1 MTASE
6 SLVTSF
12 TYKYSPNPDQNYVYS
27 YINPTP
33 NLSYC
38 GVASN
43 AVVSVA
49 HYNHASK
56 VTTANKAIFHYKT
69 VTTNHNWAESKA
81 FAEAQGMR
89 LLTSDEA
96 NAHMNGVGL

>member
-1 MTASE
+1 MTASAA
-6 SLVTSF
+6 LVTSF
-12 TYKYSPNPDQNYVYS
+12 THKYSPNPDQNYVYS
-27 YINPTP
+27 YTNPTTNP
-33 NLSYC
+33 SYC

-43 AVVSVA
+43 AVVEVT
-49 HYNHASK
+49 HYSYASK
-56 VTTANKAIFHYKT
+56 ITTANKAIFHYKT

-96 NAHMNGVGL
+96 IAHMNGVGL